1 MKKTYA
7 LLLLCLAPMWAFAQ
21 VGEHRNQF
29 AVGFQGGYSLNSV
42 DFVPKVNQKM
52 YKGLTGGLT
61 ARYTCEKYFKTI
73 CSIQMEFNY
82 SQLGWEEEILDA
94 KDQPVPT
101 KDNTEE
107 YERFKHSINYFQVPI
122 LAHLAWGKE
131 KQGLNF
137 FFNAGPVL
145 GFCIDDSY
153 DTNFTPTTANYSGR
167 GYTSE
172 ANIDLLTEMYVEK
185 EKKPSNSFDFGIAA
199 GLGVELHVKP
209 IGRFQVEA
217 RYYYGLGN
225 IYGDSKRDPFGRSA
239 HQTIILRGA
248 CLIDI

>member
-7 LLLLCLAPMWAFAQ
+7 LILLCLAPMWAFAQ

-29 AVGFQGGYSLNSV
+29 AIGFQAGYNLNSV

-52 YKGLTGGLT
+52 HKGLTGGLM

-82 SQLGWEEEILDA
+82 SQLGWEDDIYDVND
-94 KDQPVPT
+94 KPVPT
-101 KDNTEE
+101 TNNPEE
-107 YERFKHSINYFQVPI
+107 SERFKHSINYFQIPV

-137 FFNAGPVL
+137 FLNAGPMI
-145 GFCIDDSY
+145 GFCLDDKY
-153 DTNFTPTTANYSGR
+153 ETNFSPETANYQGR
-167 GYTSE
+167 SYQSE
-172 ANIDLLTEMYVEK
+172 TNIATLKQLLKEK
-185 EKKPSNSFDFGIAA
+185 ERKPSNSFDFGIAA
-199 GLGVELHVKP
+199 GLGAELHIKP

-248 CLIDI
+248 YLIDI